1 MNIEYYMK
9 LQNAYKTKNKREKE
23 LAKVNKNANKHFDD
37 TFDTQD
43 VLVNGNPMQVMI
55 IKDTDGNVNK
65 KKIKTRHNDV
75 INLGD
80 YIEWNNQIW
89 MINLLDPDDKTWNRG
104 YMYLCTILLRWIDAS
119 GKIVERWVYTE
130 DYTKYSMGETG
141 NNNIIVGDY
150 QYGITLPVDD
160 DTKKLKR
167 GNRFVIDFDGN
178 YPPDTYRLSGKKAY
192 LNDNRYF
199 KKGGLMTIT
208 LTYDF
213 FDEER
218 DKMVKLEN
226 GTDVWICD
234 YKREIFENEQ
244 SKPDLPT
251 DEPIEFISIVGNEN
265 LKIRFKRTYQI
276 SSNSS
281 NININEYH
289 WNVVSNFKVYQ
300 EITNDNKIILYVK
313 DEEFISSSFLLQL
326 TKNEKVIAEKNIT
339 VIEAF

>member
-226 GTDVWICD
+226 GTDIWICD

>member
-9 LQNAYKTKNKREKE
+9 LQNAYKTKNNREKE
-23 LAKVNKNANKHFDD
+23 LAKVNKNADKHFDD

-65 KKIKTRHNDV
+65 KKIKTRHND
-75 INLGD
+75 IIKLGD
-80 YIEWNNQIW
+80 YVEWNDQIW
-89 MINLLDPDDKTWNRG
+89 MVSLLDPDDKTWNRG
-104 YMYLCTILLRWIDAS
+104 YMYLCTILLRWIDIS
-119 GKIVERWVYTE
+119 GEIIERWVCAE

-141 NNNIIVGDY
+141 NNNIVVGDY

-167 GNRFVIDFDGN
+167 GNRFVIDFDDN

-199 KKGGLMTIT
+199 EKGGLMTIT

-218 DKMVKLEN
+218 DKLVKLEN

-234 YKREIFENEQ
+234 YKRDLSDGEQ

-251 DEPIEFISIVGNEN
+251 DTPIELISIVGNED

-281 NININEYH
+281 NINFNEYH
-289 WNVVSNFKVYQ
+289 WKVVSNFKVYQ
-300 EITNDNKIILYVK
+300 EITNDNKIILYVR

-326 TKNEKVIAEKNIT
+326 TKNEEVIAEKTIT

>member
-218 DKMVKLEN
+218 DKMIKLEN

-234 YKREIFENEQ
+234 YKDISNTGESEQ
-244 SKPDLPT
+244 DKHPV
-251 DEPIEFISIVGNEN
+251 ISIIGNKN
-265 LKIRFKRTYQI
+265 LKLGFKRSYYAAPSDTNETFDPSQYKW
-276 SSNSS
+276 
-281 NININEYH
+281 NII
-289 WNVVSNFKVYQ
+289 SNFKVHQ
-300 EITNDNKIILYVK
+300 ELTNDNKIMLCVD
-313 DEEFISSSFLLQL
+313 DEDYISSSFLLQL
-326 TKNEKVIAEKNIT
+326 IKDEIVITEMEIT
-339 VIEAF
+339 IVEAF

>member
-9 LQNAYKTKNKREKE
+9 LQNAYTTKNRREKE
-23 LAKVNKNANKHFDD
+23 LIKVNRNANRHFED

-75 INLGD
+75 IKLGD

-89 MINLLDPDDKTWNRG
+89 MVNLLDPDDKTWNRG
-104 YMYLCTILLRWIDAS
+104 YMYLCTILLRWIDIS

-141 NNNIIVGDY
+141 NNNIVVGDY

-160 DTKKLKR
+160 DTKYLKR
-167 GNRFVIDFDGN
+167 GDRFVIDFEGN

-199 KKGGLMTIT
+199 EKGGLMTIT
-208 LTYDF
+208 
-213 FDEER
+213 
-218 DKMVKLEN
+218 
-226 GTDVWICD
+226 
-234 YKREIFENEQ
+234 
-244 SKPDLPT
+244 
-251 DEPIEFISIVGNEN
+251 
-265 LKIRFKRTYQI
+265 
-276 SSNSS
+276 
-281 NININEYH
+281 
-289 WNVVSNFKVYQ
+289 
-300 EITNDNKIILYVK
+300 
-313 DEEFISSSFLLQL
+313 
-326 TKNEKVIAEKNIT
+326 
-339 VIEAF
+339 